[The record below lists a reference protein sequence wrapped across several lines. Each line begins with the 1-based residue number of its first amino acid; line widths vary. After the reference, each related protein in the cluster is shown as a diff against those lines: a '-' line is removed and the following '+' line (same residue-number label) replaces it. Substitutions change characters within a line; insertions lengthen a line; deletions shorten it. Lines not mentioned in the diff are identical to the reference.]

1 MSTVT
6 AAAGVEDE
14 DEEMNLDELA
24 ATEED
29 RREGE
34 GDNSSSGQAS
44 PSFSAL
50 QERLVQLSANRDEVK
65 IAAQQDVVNRLQV
78 RARPCS
84 DYISILLLLQQLIVI
99 LIYSWK

>member
-1 MSTVT
+1 
-6 AAAGVEDE
+6 
-14 DEEMNLDELA
+14 MNLDELA

-50 QERLVQLSANRDEVK
+50 QERLVQLSVNRDEVK

-84 DYISILLLLQQLIVI
+84 DNTSILLLQQLIVF
-99 LIYSWK
+99 LIYSWR